1 MFSIYQRNKLQV
13 DIIETT
19 WMNEFYFV
27 DNYANKINDILNRT
41 SSWVDIT
48 SEEFRERVLVLL
60 KIPVIK

>member
-19 WMNEFYFV
+19 WMDEFYFV